1 MESPALAEHARPGFM
16 MRVLDAASDLGVG
29 LKVNLLLL
37 CVGLV
42 PALASLLLLQHAG
55 PQALQN
61 ILAIYIA
68 LALILLYPMAK
79 GLEELLV
86 LRQTRRINEYV
97 DAVKYGRRAPFLE
110 LPAEKGDENDFLRL
124 KRNIFW
130 MVQGLKNREEK
141 VQETLAK
148 LAEAQRQVLESI
160 EYASLIQRSFL
171 PSRQV
176 LREEL
181 GEHFLIWEPR
191 DGVGGDAYWVK
202 RAHGCVY
209 LAVFDC
215 TGHGVPGAFMTLIVN
230 SLFEQ
235 ELDQGCLDN
244 PARLL
249 QKMNKGIKS
258 ALSQHDRSALSNDGL
273 EGGVCCIN
281 LRSKTLSFAA
291 ARGVLLLIPNE
302 GARINGGNEPQ
313 DANESFEIMELKG
326 DRLGVGFV
334 HVPLEQEYRNHE
346 VALDSVRAVYLATD
360 GLGDQIG
367 GDKRLPFGRSRLRT
381 WLKEHAG
388 LPFSDQEQA
397 LRREFLAYKGAN
409 AQRDDVTVLGF
420 SAKRF
425 V

>member
-1 MESPALAEHARPGFM
+1 MESPALAERARPGLL

-29 LKVNLLLL
+29 LKVNLVLLL
-37 CVGLV
+37 VGLA
-42 PALASLLLLQHAG
+42 PALAALLLLQNAG
-55 PQALQN
+55 PQTLQN

-68 LALILLYPMAK
+68 LALILLYPLAK

-97 DAVKYGRRAPFLE
+97 DAVKYGRQAPFLE

-171 PSRQV
+171 PSKQM

-202 RAHGCVY
+202 RAHGCVF

-235 ELDQGCLDN
+235 ELDQGCVDN

-281 LRSKTLSFAA
+281 PRSGMLHFSG
-291 ARGVLLLIPNE
+291 ARGVLLLVPHE
-302 GARINGGNEPQ
+302 ANGTEDKENDE
-313 DANESFEIMELKG
+313 DFEILELKG

-334 HVPLEQEYRNHE
+334 HVPLEQEYGNHE
-346 VALDSVRAVYLATD
+346 IALDSVRSVYLATD

-367 GDKRLPFGRSRLRT
+367 GDKRLPFGRSRLRCC
-381 WLKEHAG
+381 LKAHAA
-388 LPFSDQEQA
+388 LPFPRQEQI
-397 LRREFLAYKGAN
+397 LRHEFAAYKGAN

-425 V
+425 A